1 MNEIQKLQEA
11 LFPQL
16 QQAEKLRKKHVFFK
30 KLFSILVLLMIL
42 GFLFSPMIIYL
53 NNAGFSKWIGNTMK
67 GKSTSPILLIMV
79 LYWLPFFIILIAS
92 NSYKNKYKA
101 VEKEL
106 LKSVLGKI
114 APEFRFNPR
123 KQISSKQIEES
134 KLLPTY
140 FQVGKNKT
148 HQKAYNL
155 DLGTLTGKVG
165 ETSITLGNVNI
176 NNQGIY
182 NSFLMYIP
190 LFPFLFTVYNYVMP
204 YFSKHHS
211 TENLGS
217 NYVGMFAVA
226 DFNKKLNGH
235 TVILPDIIEKRM
247 GYLAKN
253 LQALNFTRGQL
264 VHLDNPEFE
273 NDFVV
278 YSTDQV
284 EARYILSTSLMERIT
299 NLKRRIDKPMMLS
312 FNKNKLYMGIQQ
324 PHGFLSLSK
333 SKSLIKPDVFEIL
346 YEDISVAL
354 GIVDDLN
361 LNRRIWNKEA
371 TFESD

>member
-16 QQAEKLRKKHVFFK
+16 QQAEKLRKKYVFSQ

-42 GFLFSPMIIYL
+42 SFLFSPMIIPL
-53 NNAGFSKWIGNTMK
+53 NNAGFSKWIANTSQ
-67 GKSTSPILLIMV
+67 GKSTSPILLVTV
-79 LYWLPFFIILIAS
+79 LYSLSFFIIMIAS
-92 NSYKNKYKA
+92 YTYKNKYKTI
-101 VEKEL
+101 EKEI
-106 LKSVLGKI
+106 LKSALGKI
-114 APEFRFNPR
+114 APKFKFNPR

-140 FQVGKNKT
+140 FQVGKNRN
-148 HQKAYNL
+148 HQNAYNL
-155 DLGTLTGKVG
+155 DLGTLTSKVG
-165 ETSITLGNVNI
+165 ETSIMLGNVNI
-176 NNQGIY
+176 TNQGIY

-190 LFPFLFTVYNYVMP
+190 LFPYLFTVYNYVMP

-226 DFNKKLNGH
+226 DFNKKFNGH
-235 TVILPDIIEKRM
+235 TVILPDIMEKRM

-264 VHLDNPEFE
+264 VHLENPEFE
-273 NDFVV
+273 KDFVV
-278 YSTDQV
+278 YSSNQV

-299 NLKRRIDKPMMLS
+299 NLKRKIDKPMMLS
-312 FNKNKLYMGIQQ
+312 FHKNKFYMGIQQ
-324 PHGFLSLSK
+324 PHGFLSLNK
-333 SKSLIKPDVFEIL
+333 SKSLLKPDIFEIL
-346 YEDISVAL
+346 YEDISVAI
-354 GIVDDLN
+354 GIVEDLN
-361 LNRRIWNKEA
+361 LNRRIWCKKA
-371 TFESD
+371 VTKSD